1 MNTRFEFNTSSI
13 AQLSRSLELF
23 IQQDPGGRGLA
34 RWAKVGDLFP
44 VALSLLGG
52 DHILISTGY
61 YILSAGTIETDG
73 PLGSVVLA
81 HALMRAGKKVT
92 ILSDG
97 HAEKILRTGLDAI
110 GCQADLVTFSKED
123 PIDYTKVI
131 TDDTTHC
138 VALERPGVAADGC
151 HHNFRGLVISDY
163 VAFLDDIFIKCASC
177 GIVTVG
183 IGDGG
188 NELGMGNVSEAVDKY
203 IAPHRAYSCII
214 SSDFCICTGVSNW
227 AGYALAAL
235 VSTLC
240 RENFMPDPDT
250 FSLLLEEIVK
260 AGAVDGMTAKPQA
273 TVDNLPRSWEDGMY
287 ATMYNIAAVR
297 GKA

>member
-1 MNTRFEFNTSSI
+1 MNTRFEFNTSSV
-13 AQLSRSLELF
+13 AQLSRSIELF

-34 RWAKVGDLFP
+34 RWARVGDLFP
-44 VALSLLGG
+44 VALSLSGG
-52 DHILISTGY
+52 EHIFISTGY
-61 YILSAGTIETDG
+61 YILSAGSIETDG
-73 PLGSVVLA
+73 PLGSTVLA
-81 HALMRAGKKVT
+81 HALTQAGKKVT
-92 ILSDG
+92 ILSDK
-97 HAEKILRTGLDAI
+97 HAETILRAGLDAI
-110 GCQADLVTFSKED
+110 GCQADLMTFSKDD
-123 PIDYTKVI
+123 PIDHTAII
-131 TDDTTHC
+131 TDNTTHC

-163 VAFLDDIFIKCASC
+163 VASLDDIFIKCASY

-188 NELGMGNVSEAVDKY
+188 NELGMGNVSEAVDRY

-214 SSDFCICTGVSNW
+214 SSDLCICAGVSNW

-235 VSTLC
+235 ISVLC
-240 RENFMPDPDT
+240 KENFMPDPST
-250 FSLLLEEIVK
+250 FSFLLEEIVK
-260 AGAVDGMTAKPQA
+260 AGAVDGMTAKRQA

-287 ATMYNIAAVR
+287 ATMYHIAAVR